1 MAARPGLLRRFF
13 GFLWSLVDGTRRL
26 VMNLLF
32 LLIAAAVVWWWF
44 ADHGLKV
51 QKDSALVLNLQ
62 GRIVEQY
69 TAGAREVALAQ
80 ALGRSEPETRLRDI
94 LDALGSAADDPNI
107 KTVLLMLDEFDGAGL
122 ASLREVGAALDQ
134 FRKSG
139 KKVVAWGGS
148 YDQRQYAIAA
158 HADEVY
164 LHPFGNVFIT
174 GLGGYRNYYGDTVE
188 KLGVQV
194 HVFKVGSYKSF
205 PEPFTRTGPSPESL
219 EADAYWLGNAWGQ
232 LTANIEAARKL
243 PAGSVMAYIDA
254 LPGSLQKLEGDA
266 AKLALEAKLVDGLKT
281 RDELRA
287 LMLERGAKDERIHSF
302 RQLRLGEYLST
313 LDDEDGRGPAVGV
326 IVAEGDIIDGK
337 AEPGTVGDLTMLQLI
352 RRARED
358 DKIKA
363 VVLRVDSPGGSA
375 FASEV
380 IRRELQVTREAG
392 KPVIVSMGDVAAS
405 GGYWIS
411 MSADEVIADPAT
423 ITGSIGVFGI
433 VPTFEKTLDK
443 AGVNTGGATTTW
455 LAGALDLRRPLDP
468 RAGEL
473 IQAGVGRI
481 YRDFIGL
488 AAAARRTTPE
498 KINEV
503 AQGRVWTGVQAKE
516 RNLVDRLGGLDDALA
531 AARARAKLADD
542 SAVRYIE
549 PDDRSLGRLIEFLFA
564 KASGRFARVSGL
576 EVLDAP
582 VLRPAVRDAAWLR
595 GAAQRPLNPL
605 SHCLCELP

>member
-13 GFLWSLVDGTRRL
+13 GFLWSVVDSTRRL

-32 LLIAAAVVWWWF
+32 LLLLAAVLWWWF

-51 QKDSALVLNLQ
+51 QKDTALILDLQ

-69 TAGAREVALAQ
+69 TAGSREVALAQ
-80 ALGRSEPETRLRDI
+80 ALGRGEPETRLRDI
-94 LDALGSAADDPNI
+94 LDALDAAADDPDI
-107 KTVLLMLDEFDGAGL
+107 KTVLLMLDELDGAGL
-122 ASLREVGAALDQ
+122 ASLREVGAALDR

-164 LHPFGNVFIT
+164 LHPFGSVFLK

-188 KLGVQV
+188 KLGIQV
-194 HVFKVGSYKSF
+194 HVFKVGTFKSF
-205 PEPFTRTGPSPESL
+205 PEPFTRTGPSPEAL
-219 EADAYWLGNAWGQ
+219 EADAFWLDNAWGQ
-232 LTANIEAARKL
+232 LTANLEAARKL
-243 PAGSVMAYIDA
+243 PAGSVMAYINA
-254 LPGSLQKLEGDA
+254 LPGSLQKLDGDA
-266 AKLALEAKLVDGLKT
+266 ARLALEAKLVDGLKT

-302 RQLRLGEYLST
+302 RQVRLGEYLGT
-313 LDDEDGRGPAVGV
+313 LDEEDGRGPAVGV

-337 AEPGTVGDLTMLQLI
+337 AEPGTVSELGMLKLI

-411 MSADEVIADPAT
+411 MSADEVIADPGT
-423 ITGSIGVFGI
+423 ITGSIGVFGLL
-433 VPTFEKTLDK
+433 PTFEKTLDK
-443 AGVNTGGATTTW
+443 LGVNTGGATTTW
-455 LAGALDLRRPLDP
+455 LAGAFDLRRPLDP

-473 IQAGVGRI
+473 IQSGIGRI

-503 AQGRVWTGVQAKE
+503 AQGRVWTGEQAKE

-531 AARARAKLADD
+531 AARARSKLAED
-542 SAVRYIE
+542 APVRYIE
-549 PDDRSLGRLIEFLFA
+549 PDERGFGWLFEFLFA
-564 KASGRFARVSGL
+564 KVRGQLARAGGL
-576 EVLDAP
+576 DILDMP
-582 VLRPAVRDAAWLR
+582 VARPAARDAQWLR
-595 GAAQRPLNPL
+595 QAAQRPLHPL
-605 SHCLCELP
+605 SHCLCDQP

>member
-13 GFLWSLVDGTRRL
+13 GFLWSVVDSTRRL

-32 LLIAAAVVWWWF
+32 LLLVAAVLWWWF
-44 ADHGLKV
+44 ADHSLKV
-51 QKDSALVLNLQ
+51 QKDTALILDLQ

-69 TAGAREVALAQ
+69 TAGSREVALAQ
-80 ALGRSEPETRLRDI
+80 ALGRREPETRLRDI
-94 LDALGSAADDPNI
+94 LDALDAAADDPNI

-122 ASLREVGAALDQ
+122 ATLREVGAALDR

-164 LHPFGNVFIT
+164 LHPFGNVVLK

-188 KLGVQV
+188 KLGVTV

-205 PEPFTRTGPSPESL
+205 PEPFTRTGPSPEAL
-219 EADAYWLGNAWGQ
+219 EADAYWLGDAWGQ
-232 LTANIEAARKL
+232 LTANLEAARKL

-254 LPGSLQKLEGDA
+254 LPASLQKVDGDA
-266 AKLALEAKLVDGLKT
+266 ARLALEAKLVDGLKT

-302 RQLRLGEYLST
+302 RQLRLGEYLGT
-313 LDDEDGRGPAVGV
+313 LDDGDDGGPAVGV

-337 AEPGTVGDLTMLQLI
+337 AEPGTVSDLGMLTLI

-411 MSADEVIADPAT
+411 MAADEVIADPGT
-423 ITGSIGVFGI
+423 ITGSIGVFGL

-443 AGVNTGGATTTW
+443 VGVNTGGATTAW
-455 LAGALDLRRPLDP
+455 LAGAFDLRRPLDP

-473 IQAGVGRI
+473 IQSGVGRI

-516 RNLVDRLGGLDDALA
+516 RNLVDRLGGLDEALA
-531 AARARAKLADD
+531 AARGRAKLADD
-542 SAVRYIE
+542 APVRYIE
-549 PDDRSLGRLIEFLFA
+549 PDERGFGWLIEFLFA
-564 KASGRFARVSGL
+564 KVRGQFARASGL
-576 EVLDAP
+576 EILDTP
-582 VLRPAVRDAAWLR
+582 VLRPAARDAGWLHQ
-595 GAAQRPLNPL
+595 AAQRPLNPL
-605 SHCLCELP
+605 SHCLCDQP

>member
-1 MAARPGLLRRFF
+1 MSARPGLLRRLF
-13 GFLWSLVDGTRRL
+13 GALWWLVDSTRRL
-26 VMNLLF
+26 VMNLIF
-32 LLIAAAVVWWWF
+32 VLIAAAVLWWGF
-44 ADHGLKV
+44 GDHGLKV
-51 QKDSALVLNLQ
+51 QKDTALLMNLQ

-80 ALGRSEPETRLRDI
+80 ALGRREPETRLRDI
-94 LDALGSAADDPNI
+94 LDALDAAAEDSNI
-107 KTVLLMLDEFDGAGL
+107 KTVLLMLDELEGAGL
-122 ASLREVGAALDQ
+122 ATLREVGAALDR

-139 KKVVAWGGS
+139 KKVIAWGSS

-164 LHPFGNVFIT
+164 LHPFGNVFLK
-174 GLGGYRNYYGDTVE
+174 GMGGYRNYYGDTID

-205 PEPFTRTGPSPESL
+205 PEPFTRTGPSPEAL
-219 EADAYWLGNAWGQ
+219 EADAFWLGNAWSQ
-232 LTANIEAARKL
+232 LTANLEAARKL

-254 LPGSLQKLEGDA
+254 LPGSLQKVDGDA
-266 AKLALEAKLVDGLKT
+266 ARLALEAKLVDGLKT

-302 RQLRLGEYLST
+302 RQVPLGDYLGT
-313 LDDEDGRGPAVGV
+313 LEDEDGRGPAVGV

-337 AEPGTVGDLTMLQLI
+337 AEPGTVGELTMLKLI

-392 KPVIVSMGDVAAS
+392 KPVVVSMGDVAAS

-411 MSADEVIADPAT
+411 MSADEVIADPVT
-423 ITGSIGVFGI
+423 ITGSLGVFGLL
-433 VPTFEKTLDK
+433 PTFERTLDK
-443 AGVNTGGATTTW
+443 LGVNTGGATTTW
-455 LAGALDLRRPLDP
+455 LAGAFDLRRPLDP
-468 RAGEL
+468 RAAEL
-473 IQAGVGRI
+473 IQSGVGRI

-488 AAAARRTTPE
+488 AAAARKTTPE
-498 KINEV
+498 KIDEV

-531 AARARAKLADD
+531 AARARAKLDD
-542 SAVRYIE
+542 DAAVRYIE
-549 PDDRSLGRLIEFLFA
+549 PDERGFDWLIELLFA
-564 KASGRFARVSGL
+564 KVRGQIARAGGL
-576 EVLDAP
+576 DILQEPLV
-582 VLRPAVRDAAWLR
+582 RPAARDAVWLR
-595 GAAQRPLNPL
+595 QAAQRPLSPL
-605 SHCLCELP
+605 THCLCDQP